1 VSYVAIS
8 GQVIDKVVRE
18 AREHPDEQVV
28 GVLLGGQSGNAIV
41 IEDAA
46 TGAAESNSTHATLT
60 GDSIAKIADDIIN
73 KRIGGTIVG
82 WYHSHVRGGVFM
94 SETDVETQLKL
105 QQFSPMVTAM
115 VIDTQTGKSG
125 FFRADA
131 KTKGSVLIPPQ
142 NVRTEVVQP
151 AEVTLPA
158 PTPPP
163 VSRAYYPQAP
173 PAAAPPAISIRTILL
188 VVLFITLAVTAGMVA
203 LIYYRGDGGGT
214 SCGNLAVKHNSPQ
227 PPFTIAH
234 PITFDANVTGSNL
247 SNVTLSYR
255 IIEQDP
261 TGKGYM
267 VGDLRQFPMLLRAAG
282 KDTYSYTLPGSEIS
296 GLFINYYITAF
307 DTYGNTARS
316 DVYTLSVGDFKW
328 TYDRTDEIVVTRT
341 IARTVAID
349 IDPIN
354 SFARAVTIKV
364 VGPVPLGVLITP
376 VSSQVVPP
384 ETAQLRITTADNAQ
398 LVSGAEVEIDAVYI
412 PPGGGAIQIIRSSML
427 ILTVTDFGMGVVS
440 PPVPEVHPDKEITYT
455 LKLQVYD
462 GFTAPNG
469 FQINVNPLPDKAT
482 WKLVLSD
489 YRIDKGEMADITY
502 DLVIDIE
509 PGTKTGLYLFSVVV
523 TVVRS
528 DGTIIHTV
536 SNIQLKV
543 V

>member
-1 VSYVAIS
+1 
-8 GQVIDKVVRE
+8 
-18 AREHPDEQVV
+18 
-28 GVLLGGQSGNAIV
+28 
-41 IEDAA
+41 
-46 TGAAESNSTHATLT
+46 
-60 GDSIAKIADDIIN
+60 
-73 KRIGGTIVG
+73 
-82 WYHSHVRGGVFM
+82 
-94 SETDVETQLKL
+94 
-105 QQFSPMVTAM
+105 
-115 VIDTQTGKSG
+115 
-125 FFRADA
+125 
-131 KTKGSVLIPPQ
+131 
-142 NVRTEVVQP
+142 
-151 AEVTLPA
+151 
-158 PTPPP
+158 
-163 VSRAYYPQAP
+163 
-173 PAAAPPAISIRTILL
+173 
-188 VVLFITLAVTAGMVA
+188 MVA

-214 SCGNLAVKHNSPQ
+214 SCGNLIVKHNSPQ

-261 TGKGYM
+261 SGKGYM

-328 TYDRTDEIVVTRT
+328 TYDRTDEVVVTRT
-341 IARTVAID
+341 IAKTVSID
-349 IDPIN
+349 IGPIN

-364 VGPVPLGVLITP
+364 VGSVPLGVLITP
-376 VSSQVVPP
+376 VNSQLVPP
-384 ETAQLRITTADNAQ
+384 EMAQLRITTADNAELFSRAQ
-398 LVSGAEVEIDAVYI
+398 IEVDAVYV
-412 PPGGGAIQIIRSSML
+412 PPGGGAIQIIRSTKL
-427 ILTVTDFGMGVVS
+427 ILTVTDFALDVIS

-455 LKLQVYD
+455 LKLKVYD

-469 FQINVNPLPDKAT
+469 FRINVNPLPAKAT

-489 YRIDKGEMADITY
+489 YRIDSGEMADITY

-509 PGTKTGLYLFSVVV
+509 TGTKTGLYLFSVVV

-528 DGTIIHTV
+528 DGTIGHDVI
-536 SNIQLKV
+536 NIQLKV